1 MLILSIQ
8 WITYYLNIV
17 CNRLLPL
24 THTQGRRKGGGG
36 EQGGEMK
43 NHKISLKGSPLKGSQ
58 LRTSHGSWLSDFLD
72 PEHLRNILMGGPL
85 E

>member
-8 WITYYLNIV
+8 LITYYLTIV

-36 EQGGEMK
+36 GQRGKEK
-43 NHKISLKGSPLKGSQ
+43 S
-58 LRTSHGSWLSDFLD
+58 
-72 PEHLRNILMGGPL
+72 
-85 E
+85 